1 MMSNGW
7 AQAPDAKT
15 GSKPGTES
23 NIAEPKTREAVR
35 ELLFELDDKQVR
47 ELLLKRM
54 SEQVNR
60 RAAAIAAQ
68 NEVSFTDTTRS
79 YARSLRTFFADVAD
93 KVTAIP
99 HGFQVAWRNFTEQ
112 RDQRDFSW
120 L

>member
-47 ELLLKRM
+47 EQ
-54 SEQVNR
+54 EAV
-60 RAAAIAAQ
+60 AAAAARAT
-68 NEVSFTDTTRS
+68 EPEPALTP
-79 YARSLRTFFADVAD
+79 AR
-93 KVTAIP
+93 
-99 HGFQVAWRNFTEQ
+99 G
-112 RDQRDFSW
+112 
-120 L
+120 